1 VAKDAKTR
9 AKARVLYEAGQS
21 FAQIA
26 PKVKASVRVLKDWCK
41 NEGWIKG
48 ESAPKLH
55 QKAADALEAEAER
68 HGVTKARILA
78 KVGEL
83 LDAKSIA
90 AVTTQGAISLCP
102 LPATSKAKLGGKEA
116 VAGIDGDVVPDR
128 ATQIAAAKMGIDVL
142 GMKKEVVTVNPSD
155 EMRKLWALAK
165 GQA

>member
-21 FAQIA
+21 LRSICKETGIA
-26 PKVKASVRVLKDWCK
+26 RNTLAGWISS
-41 NEGWIKG
+41 EGWVARKI
-48 ESAPKLH
+48 EPKLI
-55 QKAADALEAEAER
+55 QREEAALEKEAER

-102 LPATSKAKLGGKEA
+102 LPANSKAKLGGKEA

-142 GMKKEVVTVNPSD
+142 GMKKEIVTVNPSD
-155 EMRKLWALAK
+155 EMRKLWSLAK